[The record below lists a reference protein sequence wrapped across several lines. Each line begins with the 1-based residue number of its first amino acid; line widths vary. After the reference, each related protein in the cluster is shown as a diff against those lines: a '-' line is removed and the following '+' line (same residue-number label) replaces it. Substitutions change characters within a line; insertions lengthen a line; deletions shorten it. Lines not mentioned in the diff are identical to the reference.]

1 VVRDITERKR
11 AEEQARLHQQQLMQA
26 SKMAALGILVSG
38 VAHEINNPTNFIML
52 NAPILR
58 DAWKSALPI
67 LEEYYRENGDVV
79 MGGMMYSDLRQHMPR
94 LLDGIEDGAGRI
106 KQIVASLKTYVRGDA
121 GDLSQRVDVN
131 AVIQSSISL
140 ISNVIK
146 NATAHFTIR
155 CAPHLPPVRGS
166 FQRLE
171 QVIINLIQNACQA
184 LTDKA
189 QGIWIATLLD
199 DPGDHVVIRVQD
211 EGVGIPAAD
220 LSRIREPFF
229 TTKQGSGGLGLG
241 LSISARIVEEHRG
254 TIRFSSRPGAGTTVE
269 ITLPCSAELTD

>member
-1 VVRDITERKR
+1 
-11 AEEQARLHQQQLMQA
+11 MQA
-26 SKMAALGILVSG
+26 SKMAALGVLVSG

-58 DAWKSALPI
+58 DAWENALPI
-67 LEEYYRENGDVV
+67 LEEYYRENGDFL
-79 MGGMMYSDLRQHMPR
+79 MGGMKYSDLRQHMPR
-94 LLDGIEDGAGRI
+94 LLGGIEDGAGRI
-106 KQIVASLKTYVRGDA
+106 KQIVVSLKTYVRGDT

-146 NATAHFTIR
+146 NATSHFTIR

-184 LTDKA
+184 LMDKT
-189 QGIWIATLLD
+189 QGIFIETTLD
-199 DPGDHVVIRVQD
+199 DSGEYVMIRVRD
-211 EGVGIPAAD
+211 EGRGISTENLA
-220 LSRIREPFF
+220 RIREPFF
-229 TTKQGSGGLGLG
+229 TTKQESGGLGLG

-254 TIRFSSRPGAGTTVE
+254 AIHFTSQPGAGTTVE
-269 ITLPCSAELTD
+269 IALPRSADRTD